1 MFHFVDVIS
10 GQNEEGGW
18 MRSLIVLA
26 IVGLIAQLVDG
37 SLGMAYGVTSTTLLL
52 AVGISPALASA
63 SVHIAEVGTC
73 AMSGVAHW
81 RFGNVDWSKIVW
93 LAVPGAIG
101 AFLGAVVLVSVI
113 TAEAAEP
120 IVAVFL
126 FSLGIFILARFSF
139 RRHERPVRERPIP
152 RAFISPLG
160 FVAGFL
166 DAAGG
171 GGWGPISTP
180 TLLSSGRMQPRKVVG
195 TVDTSEFVVALCASF
210 GFLISL
216 SFAEIPL
223 GIVSALLIGGVV
235 AAPLAA
241 WLVRYLPRRVLGTAG
256 AGVILLTNARTSL
269 KAIGVDPAVIYF
281 VYAAIV
287 AIWLIAL
294 YFALSSAR
302 RDARPLIGSEA
313 RA

>member
-1 MFHFVDVIS
+1 
-10 GQNEEGGW
+10 
-18 MRSLIVLA
+18 MRSFIVLA
-26 IVGLIAQLVDG
+26 IVGLVAQLVDG

-63 SVHIAEVGTC
+63 SVHLAEVGTC
-73 AMSGVAHW
+73 AMSGVSHW

-101 AFLGAVVLVSVI
+101 AFLGAVVLASVI

-126 FSLGIFILARFSF
+126 FSLGIFILSRFAF

-152 RAFISPLG
+152 KAFLSPLG

-180 TLLSSGRMQPRKVVG
+180 TLLSSGRMQPRKVIG
-195 TVDTSEFVVALCASF
+195 TVDTSEFLVAVAASI
-210 GFLISL
+210 GFFVSL
-216 SFAEIPL
+216 SFADIPWQL
-223 GIVSALLIGGVV
+223 VGALLVGGLI
-235 AAPLAA
+235 AAPIAA
-241 WLVRYLPRRVLGTAG
+241 WIVRILPARIMGTAVG
-256 AGVILLTNARTSL
+256 GVILIVNMKTFLE
-269 KAIGVDPAVIYF
+269 AIGVSGGLALAIY
-281 VYAAIV
+281 VLIV
-287 AIWLIAL
+287 VVWLA
-294 YFALSSAR
+294 ALSHSIMVNR
-302 RDARPLIGSEA
+302 QEKK
-313 RA
+313 RAVAEGQPA

>member
-1 MFHFVDVIS
+1 
-10 GQNEEGGW
+10 
-18 MRSLIVLA
+18 MRSLILLA

-73 AMSGVAHW
+73 AMSGVSHW

-139 RRHERPVRERPIP
+139 RRHERPVRERPISK
-152 RAFISPLG
+152 AFIGPLG

-180 TLLSSGRMQPRKVVG
+180 TLLSSGRMQPRKVIG
-195 TVDTSEFVVALCASF
+195 TVDTSEFLVAFAASV

-216 SFAEIPL
+216 SFADIPWQLVLALLL
-223 GIVSALLIGGVV
+223 GGLIAAPIAAWIVRILPARIMGTAVGGFILIVNMKTFLEAIGVSGGLALLIYVLIVV
-235 AAPLAA
+235 FWVTALAHSIM
-241 WLVRYLPRRVLGTAG
+241 VNRQEK
-256 AGVILLTNARTSL
+256 RT
-269 KAIGVDPAVIYF
+269 KAESQPA
-281 VYAAIV
+281 
-287 AIWLIAL
+287 
-294 YFALSSAR
+294 
-302 RDARPLIGSEA
+302 
-313 RA
+313 

>member
-1 MFHFVDVIS
+1 
-10 GQNEEGGW
+10 

-73 AMSGVAHW
+73 AMSGVSHW

-101 AFLGAVVLVSVI
+101 AFLGAVVLASVI

-126 FSLGIFILARFSF
+126 FSLGIFILSRFSF

-152 RAFISPLG
+152 KAFISPLG

-180 TLLSSGRMQPRKVVG
+180 TLLSSGRMQPRKVIG
-195 TVDTSEFVVALCASF
+195 TVDTSEFLVALAASI

-216 SFAEIPL
+216 SFANIPWQL
-223 GIVSALLIGGVV
+223 VGALLIGGLIAAPIAAWIVRILPTRIMGTAVGGIILIVNMRTFLETIGVSGGLALLIYVLIVVVWV
-235 AAPLAA
+235 AA
-241 WLVRYLPRRVLGTAG
+241 LVHSIMVNRQEK
-256 AGVILLTNARTSL
+256 RTVAESQ
-269 KAIGVDPAVIYF
+269 PA
-281 VYAAIV
+281 
-287 AIWLIAL
+287 
-294 YFALSSAR
+294 
-302 RDARPLIGSEA
+302 
-313 RA
+313 

>member
-1 MFHFVDVIS
+1 
-10 GQNEEGGW
+10 
-18 MRSLIVLA
+18 MRTWILLA

-63 SVHIAEVGTC
+63 SVHLAEVGTC
-73 AMSGVAHW
+73 AMSGASHW
-81 RFGNVDWSKIVW
+81 RFGNVDWSKVVW

-101 AFLGAVVLVSVI
+101 AFLGAVVLASVI

-126 FSLGIFILARFSF
+126 FGLGIFILSRFSF

-152 RAFISPLG
+152 KAFLSPLG

-180 TLLSSGRMQPRKVVG
+180 TLLSSGRMQPRKVIG
-195 TVDTSEFVVALCASF
+195 TVDASEFLVAVAASI
-210 GFLISL
+210 GFFISL
-216 SFAEIPL
+216 SFANIPWQL
-223 GIVSALLIGGVV
+223 VGALLVGGLI
-235 AAPLAA
+235 AAPIAA
-241 WLVRYLPRRVLGTAG
+241 WIVRILPARIMGTAVG
-256 AGVILLTNARTSL
+256 GVILIVNMKTFLE
-269 KAIGVDPAVIYF
+269 AIGVSGGLALAIY
-281 VYAAIV
+281 VLIV
-287 AIWLIAL
+287 VVWLA
-294 YFALSSAR
+294 ALSHSIMVNR
-302 RDARPLIGSEA
+302 REKK
-313 RA
+313 RAVAEGQPA

>member
-1 MFHFVDVIS
+1 
-10 GQNEEGGW
+10 
-18 MRSLIVLA
+18 MRSFIVLA
-26 IVGLIAQLVDG
+26 IVGLVAQLVDG

-73 AMSGVAHW
+73 AMSGASHW

-101 AFLGAVVLVSVI
+101 AFLGAVVLASVI

-126 FSLGIFILARFSF
+126 FSLGIFILSRFAF

-152 RAFISPLG
+152 KAFLSPLG

-180 TLLSSGRMQPRKVVG
+180 TLLSSGRMQPRKVIG
-195 TVDTSEFVVALCASF
+195 TVDTSEFLVAVAASI
-210 GFLISL
+210 GFFISL
-216 SFAEIPL
+216 SFANIPWQL
-223 GIVSALLIGGVV
+223 VGALLVGGLI
-235 AAPLAA
+235 AAPIAA
-241 WLVRYLPRRVLGTAG
+241 WIVRILPARIMGTAVG
-256 AGVILLTNARTSL
+256 GVILIVNMRTFL
-269 KAIGVDPAVIYF
+269 EAIGVSGGLALAIY
-281 VYAAIV
+281 VLIV
-287 AIWLIAL
+287 VVWLA
-294 YFALSSAR
+294 ALSHSIMVNRQGQPA
-302 RDARPLIGSEA
+302 
-313 RA
+313 

>member
-1 MFHFVDVIS
+1 
-10 GQNEEGGW
+10 
-18 MRSLIVLA
+18 MRSFIVLA
-26 IVGLIAQLVDG
+26 IVGLVAQMVDG

-73 AMSGVAHW
+73 AMSGVSHW

-126 FSLGIFILARFSF
+126 FSLGIFILSRFSF

-152 RAFISPLG
+152 RAFLSPLG

-180 TLLSSGRMQPRKVVG
+180 TLLSSGRMQPRKVIG
-195 TVDTSEFVVALCASF
+195 TVDTSEFLVAVAASI
-210 GFLISL
+210 GFFVSL
-216 SFAEIPL
+216 SFANIPWQL
-223 GIVSALLIGGVV
+223 VGALLVGGLI
-235 AAPLAA
+235 AAPIAA
-241 WLVRYLPRRVLGTAG
+241 WIVRILPARIMGTAVG
-256 AGVILLTNARTSL
+256 GVILIVNMRTFL
-269 KAIGVDPAVIYF
+269 EAIGVSGGLALAIY
-281 VYAAIV
+281 VLIV
-287 AIWLIAL
+287 VVWLA
-294 YFALSSAR
+294 ALSHSIMVNR
-302 RDARPLIGSEA
+302 QEKK
-313 RA
+313 RAVAEGQPA

>member
-1 MFHFVDVIS
+1 
-10 GQNEEGGW
+10 

-63 SVHIAEVGTC
+63 SVHIAEMGTC
-73 AMSGVAHW
+73 AMSGASHW
-81 RFGNVDWSKIVW
+81 RFGNVDWSKVVW

-101 AFLGAVVLVSVI
+101 AFLGAVVLASVI

-126 FSLGIFILARFSF
+126 FGLGIFILSRFSF

-152 RAFISPLG
+152 KAFLSPLG

-180 TLLSSGRMQPRKVVG
+180 TLLSSGRMQPRKVIG
-195 TVDTSEFVVALCASF
+195 TVDTSEFLVAVAASI
-210 GFLISL
+210 GFFVSL
-216 SFAEIPL
+216 SFADIPWQL
-223 GIVSALLIGGVV
+223 VGALLVGGLIAAPV
-235 AAPLAA
+235 AA
-241 WLVRYLPRRVLGTAG
+241 WIVRILPARIMGTAVG
-256 AGVILLTNARTSL
+256 GVILIVNMRTFL
-269 KAIGVDPAVIYF
+269 EAIGVSGGLALAIY
-281 VYAAIV
+281 VLIV
-287 AIWLIAL
+287 VVWLA
-294 YFALSSAR
+294 ALSHSIMVNR
-302 RDARPLIGSEA
+302 QEKK
-313 RA
+313 RAVAEGQPT

>member
-1 MFHFVDVIS
+1 
-10 GQNEEGGW
+10 
-18 MRSLIVLA
+18 MRSFIVLA
-26 IVGLIAQLVDG
+26 IVGLVAQLVDG

-73 AMSGVAHW
+73 AMSGASHW

-101 AFLGAVVLVSVI
+101 AFLGAVVLASVI

-126 FSLGIFILARFSF
+126 FSLGIFILSRFAF

-152 RAFISPLG
+152 KAFLSPLG

-180 TLLSSGRMQPRKVVG
+180 TLLSSGRMQPRKVIG
-195 TVDTSEFVVALCASF
+195 TVDASEFLVAVAASI
-210 GFLISL
+210 GFFISL
-216 SFAEIPL
+216 SFANIPWQL
-223 GIVSALLIGGVV
+223 VGALLVGGLI
-235 AAPLAA
+235 AAPIAA
-241 WLVRYLPRRVLGTAG
+241 WIVRILPARIMGTAVG
-256 AGVILLTNARTSL
+256 GVILIVNMRTFL
-269 KAIGVDPAVIYF
+269 EAIGVSGGLALAIY
-281 VYAAIV
+281 VLIV
-287 AIWLIAL
+287 VVWLA
-294 YFALSSAR
+294 ALSHSIMVNR
-302 RDARPLIGSEA
+302 RDKRTVAEGQPA
-313 RA
+313 

>member
-1 MFHFVDVIS
+1 
-10 GQNEEGGW
+10 
-18 MRSLIVLA
+18 MRSLILLA

-73 AMSGVAHW
+73 AMSGVSHW

-152 RAFISPLG
+152 KTFISPLG

-180 TLLSSGRMQPRKVVG
+180 TLLSSGRMQPRKVIG
-195 TVDTSEFVVALCASF
+195 TVDTSEFLVAFAASV

-216 SFAEIPL
+216 SFADIPWQLVGALLL
-223 GIVSALLIGGVV
+223 GGLIAAPIAAWIVRILPARIMGTAVGGFILIVNMKTFLEAIGVSGGLALLIYVLIVV
-235 AAPLAA
+235 FWVTALAHSIM
-241 WLVRYLPRRVLGTAG
+241 VNRQEK
-256 AGVILLTNARTSL
+256 RT
-269 KAIGVDPAVIYF
+269 KAESQPA
-281 VYAAIV
+281 
-287 AIWLIAL
+287 
-294 YFALSSAR
+294 
-302 RDARPLIGSEA
+302 
-313 RA
+313 

>member
-1 MFHFVDVIS
+1 
-10 GQNEEGGW
+10 
-18 MRSLIVLA
+18 MRSLILLA

-73 AMSGVAHW
+73 AMSGVSHW

-152 RAFISPLG
+152 KAFISPLG

-180 TLLSSGRMQPRKVVG
+180 TLLSSGRMQPRKVIG
-195 TVDTSEFVVALCASF
+195 TVDTSEFLVAFAASV

-216 SFAEIPL
+216 SFADIPWQLVGALLL
-223 GIVSALLIGGVV
+223 GGLIAAPIAAWIVRILPARIMGTAVGGFILLVNMKTFLEAIGVSGGLALLIYVLIVV
-235 AAPLAA
+235 FWVTALAHSIM
-241 WLVRYLPRRVLGTAG
+241 VNRQEKK
-256 AGVILLTNARTSL
+256 RT
-269 KAIGVDPAVIYF
+269 KAESQPA
-281 VYAAIV
+281 
-287 AIWLIAL
+287 
-294 YFALSSAR
+294 
-302 RDARPLIGSEA
+302 
-313 RA
+313 